1 MRIELVVKI
10 VRESEEGV
18 KSCSEIQTL
27 LEKINDRQTP
37 DGLVAARDATSSANR
52 TEKVIR
58 RVTVSTYETSDG
70 WNAKSPFS
78 KWLTNKQYGEPASG
92 PTLH

>member
-37 DGLVAARDATSSANR
+37 GGLVAARAAT
-52 TEKVIR
+52 
-58 RVTVSTYETSDG
+58 
-70 WNAKSPFS
+70 
-78 KWLTNKQYGEPASG
+78 
-92 PTLH
+92 